1 MLMYDSPML
10 DSFRYECTLLEHV
23 RVPDGM
29 GGSTMAWTDGMKFD
43 MVFERDASTQALIA
57 EQQGFTS
64 TYKGYVAK
72 TMAVKYHDV
81 LRRVEDGKIFRV
93 TRDGDDNKTPKT
105 SALDARCIVMERWEL
120 PTDD

>member
-57 EQQGFTS
+57 AHIPGLH
-64 TYKGYVAK
+64 A
-72 TMAVKYHDV
+72 
-81 LRRVEDGKIFRV
+81 ED
-93 TRDGDDNKTPKT
+93 DGPE
-105 SALDARCIVMERWEL
+105 I
-120 PTDD
+120 P

>member
-57 EQQGFTS
+57 EQQGFTR
-64 TYKGYVAK
+64 TYRGYTQK
-72 TMAVKYHDV
+72 TMGLKYHDA
-81 LRRVEDGKIFRV
+81 LRREADGKIFRV
-93 TRDGDDNKTPKT
+93 TDDGDDNHTPNT
-105 SALDARCIVMERWEL
+105 TTMDARCVVMERWEL
-120 PTDD
+120 PSNE